1 VVHVVLDVNKI
12 KYDLVALTPDGRKI
26 YLSNVARSIYTEE
39 NSGELAV
46 RLEAE
51 VQNQQMS
58 DGKWLH
64 QQLKLGGQVV
74 LLSDWGIGWKDIFRG
89 TIFNWHYRTDPLGY
103 LTITAYDPLIYL
115 TKSKDDRFYK
125 AGQTTKAIIQDIA
138 KAWNIPLGTV
148 EGPNTALAKQIFRG
162 DTLADMIF
170 SVLDQTKK
178 RGGGKWVVQ
187 SKQGKINVIKPGQNT
202 PVYHFGAETNVSQV
216 EDQQDIEDLV
226 TRVKIIGAEDSEGK
240 APVVATLDGKTEFGV
255 LQDVVYQRQFDT
267 PAAAKEAA
275 QDILKERGQPRRVRK
290 VMAPDLP
297 FLRKGDKVKVS
308 AGTLNGYFLVAGV
321 IHDATQ
327 RIMSLEVE
335 DVG

>member
-1 VVHVVLDVNKI
+1 MIDVAKI
-12 KYDLVALTPDGRKI
+12 SYSLILLRPDGQRI
-26 YLSNVARSIYTEE
+26 DLQPFLRSLSWEE
-39 NSGELAV
+39 NDGELAV

-51 VQNQQMS
+51 LQNIQMP

-64 QQLKLGGQVV
+64 QLIPLGGQIF
-74 LLSDWGIGWKDIFRG
+74 LYADWGSGQQEIFRG
-89 TIFNWHYRTDPLGY
+89 TVFAWDYRTDPLGHF
-103 LTITAYDPLIYL
+103 TITAYDQLIYL
-115 TKSKDDRFYK
+115 MKSKDDRFYK
-125 AGQTTKAIIQDIA
+125 AGQTARAIIQDIA
-138 KAWNIPLGTV
+138 GAWGIPLGDV
-148 EGPNTALAKQIFRG
+148 QGPNVALGKQVFRG
-162 DTLADMIF
+162 ETLADMIN
-170 SVLDQTKK
+170 SVLKEAK
-178 RGGGKWVVQ
+178 AKGSIKWIVR
-187 SKQGKINVIKPGQNT
+187 SRQGKIDVVRPGQNS
-202 PVYHFGAETNVSQV
+202 PVYLFAHDTNVESI
-216 EDQQDIEDLV
+216 EDRQDIEDLV
-226 TRVKIIGAEDSEGK
+226 TRVKIIGAEDKEGK
-240 APVVATLDGKTEFGV
+240 APVVATLDGRTEFGT
-255 LQDVVYQRQFDT
+255 LQEVVYQRQFDT